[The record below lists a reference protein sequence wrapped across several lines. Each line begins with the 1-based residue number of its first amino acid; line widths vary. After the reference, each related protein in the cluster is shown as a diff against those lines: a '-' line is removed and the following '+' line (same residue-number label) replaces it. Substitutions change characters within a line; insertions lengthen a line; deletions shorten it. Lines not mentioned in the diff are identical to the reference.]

1 MAPRLRS
8 ISMAL
13 ALEAL
18 QREPLVLVD
27 LAHEIWQ

>member
-18 QREPLVLVD
+18 QREPLALVG
-27 LAHEIWQ
+27 LALDIWQ